1 MEIAPNGYYVTSV
14 HKIMDAI
21 NVKRNVNDLLLD
33 SSGQRP
39 SNAGQCLRT
48 SQKRKL
54 AEDCSTV
61 ERQPEEKRR
70 ARTPFAVRSTN
81 QPASSS
87 SSFTNRPTTDHPK
100 DDEAVSSCKAKRF
113 KNGLDRPSSAASKLS
128 SSSEIPLISKSH
140 FKKRVLKSYSNK
152 KLLKSK
158 RRRSFSKQILNL
170 NNLSFDTQ
178 SAYRFKFEQIIKNVF
193 EKINSCSLEDEYQ
206 LDSDD
211 RDILDLN
218 QLFRFG
224 NDSNLD
230 SVLDD
235 NLIRSLK
242 ASYLGTF
249 ILID

>member
-1 MEIAPNGYYVTSV
+1 
-14 HKIMDAI
+14 MDAI
-21 NVKRNVNDLLLD
+21 NENRNVNDLLLG
-33 SSGQRP
+33 SSGQSP
-39 SNAGQCLRT
+39 SNAGQCLRN

-54 AEDCSTV
+54 AEDCSIV

-70 ARTPFAVRSTN
+70 ARTPFAVRSIG
-81 QPASSS
+81 QPSSS
-87 SSFTNRPTTDHPK
+87 SSANRQDHPK
-100 DDEAVSSCKAKRF
+100 DDEAVSNCRAKRF
-113 KNGLDRPSSAASKLS
+113 KNSGLDRSSCTTSKLS

-211 RDILDLN
+211 GDILDLN
-218 QLFRFG
+218 QLFHFG

-235 NLIRSLK
+235 NLIHSLK
-242 ASYLGTF
+242 ASYLGEFVHTQS
-249 ILID
+249 